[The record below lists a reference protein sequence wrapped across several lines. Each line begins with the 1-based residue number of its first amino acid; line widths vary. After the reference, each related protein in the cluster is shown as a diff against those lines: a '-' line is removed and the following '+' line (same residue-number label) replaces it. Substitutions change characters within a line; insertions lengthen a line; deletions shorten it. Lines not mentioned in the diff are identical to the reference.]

1 MRFIGD
7 WVGVAGV
14 PAFCAKAECAGVAA
28 RQNRITSPGKYL
40 PFVKDKE
47 CGDYDKGESEA
58 IVPFEFVA
66 EIHHGEDRE
75 DRERDDF
82 LNGLELC
89 GAELIRADAVC
100 GDLKTV
106 FEERDPPAH
115 HDHLPEGFATKFQVA
130 VPRKGHEDIGDGQ
143 Q

>member
-47 CGDYDKGESEA
+47 CGDYDKGESDA
-58 IVPFEFVA
+58 VVPFEFVA

-82 LNGLELC
+82 LKILEFLCVGLL
-89 GAELIRADAVC
+89 RADASP
-100 GDLKTV
+100 GD
-106 FEERDPPAH
+106 F
-115 HDHLPEGFATKFQVA
+115 
-130 VPRKGHEDIGDGQ
+130 
-143 Q
+143 